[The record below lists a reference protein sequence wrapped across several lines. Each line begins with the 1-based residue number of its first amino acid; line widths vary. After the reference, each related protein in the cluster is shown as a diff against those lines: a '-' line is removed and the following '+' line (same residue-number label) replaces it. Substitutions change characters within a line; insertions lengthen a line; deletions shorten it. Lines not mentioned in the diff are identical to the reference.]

1 MSPMAFL
8 ATASGLMIER
18 VRSTAIFWLRQ
29 DKSEQIQNSNT
40 RSMSAGSLRAREFG
54 VSMPA
59 RARPPIERE
68 SGLVARASETGIDPD
83 ARDRR
88 QHFIAVD
95 ARASD
100 PIPFGDAG
108 FAQQVGDATVRRV
121 PGQSQPLGRYARA
134 DGDARRG

>member
-18 VRSTAIFWLRQ
+18 VRSTAIFRLRQ

-40 RSMSAGSLRAREFG
+40 QSVSAGSLRTREFG
-54 VSMPA
+54 GSTPA

-68 SGLVARASETGIDPD
+68 RRLVARGSEPGIDPG

-88 QHFIAVD
+88 QRFIAVD
-95 ARASD
+95 ARASGS
-100 PIPFGDAG
+100 IPFGDAG
-108 FAQQVGDATVRRV
+108 LAQQVGDA
-121 PGQSQPLGRYARA
+121 
-134 DGDARRG
+134 